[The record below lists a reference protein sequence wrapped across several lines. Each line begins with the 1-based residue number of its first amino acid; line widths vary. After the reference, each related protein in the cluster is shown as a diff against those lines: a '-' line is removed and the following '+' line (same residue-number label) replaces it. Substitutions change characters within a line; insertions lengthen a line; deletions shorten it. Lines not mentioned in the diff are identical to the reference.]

1 VSVKTTRR
9 ILWLA
14 LVVVLPVP
22 YWVMESG
29 RVPSLWLLELTGF
42 ALAMLMTEGGM
53 VPQIVSGLF
62 AGQALLSVGACW
74 LVAWLATRVLYSAVP
89 PEWQKRGVL
98 AAVVLLF
105 VSSLLRIYATPLVS
119 GGSPVNLIE
128 LFA

>member
-1 VSVKTTRR
+1 
-9 ILWLA
+9 
-14 LVVVLPVP
+14 
-22 YWVMESG
+22 
-29 RVPSLWLLELTGF
+29 
-42 ALAMLMTEGGM
+42 M